1 MRSKKPRKGKALL
14 EREKAVF
21 EKRKPTGE

>member
-14 EREKAVF
+14 EREKAVL
-21 EKRKPTGE
+21 ERRKPTGE